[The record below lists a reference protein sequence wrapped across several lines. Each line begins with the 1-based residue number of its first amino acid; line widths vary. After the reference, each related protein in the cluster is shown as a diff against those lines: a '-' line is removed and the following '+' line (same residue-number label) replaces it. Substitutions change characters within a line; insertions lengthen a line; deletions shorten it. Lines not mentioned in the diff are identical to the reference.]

1 MIQLP
6 FKAKFWKLVY
16 INFIYIYIYIYC
28 YYQLELGHFGIL
40 IKKIV
45 DACSAHASLGGA
57 HNLPAACMTSSD
69 GQNLP
74 SVVSL

>member
-16 INFIYIYIYIYC
+16 INFIYIYC
-28 YYQLELGHFGIL
+28 YYQLELGQFGIL